1 MHDRVLKRVGS
12 AVLLACALLGATGA
26 FAGLGKI
33 AGTVKDAQTGAPL
46 PGANLTIAGTSF
58 GANSDAN
65 GNYFILN
72 VPPGTYSM
80 RVTFIGYETK
90 AINNIAVSL
99 DVTTPI
105 DVSLTATAVVGE
117 EVVVVAERPLVDKTL
132 TASRSNIGISE
143 LNNTL
148 PTSSLAEI
156 VETTASSF
164 RGYIRGGRKYD
175 SRTLV
180 DGINISDTYFSAGTG
195 GNNAAVYQV
204 YTATRRSEGDEANV
218 VDVNA
223 QSVSEIAVLAGTFN
237 AEYDAA
243 TAGIVNIA
251 TRDGGRKLSGKFFL
265 RSSAGGLDHAGP
277 DTYNDLARYEADRQ
291 SLYNRKTRADS
302 ARADLMTFNQAS
314 IDAVGYGV
322 DPTVDGELS
331 LGGPLTSKGNFYFT
345 GRLLNS
351 YGRFPNEFNR
361 ELNTSLKLN
370 YNLKSTQK
378 LTANVMLNDGGVL
391 GGWKNRQFSSRFK
404 YFPEG
409 NGQNEKQGLV
419 SYLAWT
425 NTISPKTF
433 YDVRASY
440 TGRLSRFGY
449 SDDDGDGIISPGE
462 NGDFLVL
469 NTKEQ
474 SEKYLGVG
482 GSGVIGTRRTF
493 FTGDPG
499 NEAYFRVP
507 YSGDQYRFGQP
518 GFYYEELKRNAVQ
531 LKADFTS
538 QVTFNHQLKGGFL
551 YRYHTV
557 EDFQQRTQVVKTYDR
572 NFPFEQ
578 TSYKLHPKE
587 YAVYVQDRIEYQGII
602 INAGLR
608 LDGFNTGA
616 EQFTDFFNVSRTDTL
631 PNGALQRTQLR
642 SASVPTEWFLGPRI
656 GISHPISATAA
667 MHYSWGRFFAP
678 PPFSALY
685 ENYGNWSNPSLPV
698 LQDVALEPS
707 KATAYEIGVQWS
719 FLPDFSL
726 DATGYYRDISNYGT
740 AGYTI
745 VPAAGQGFGSYTYYT
760 NGGYAD
766 SRGIELTVEKRPSG
780 WLSGRFSYA
789 YSYIK
794 GARDASNISPN
805 KNSFSN
811 AADAATGI
819 PFEDRYQWNTYPGN
833 INGGGNAL
841 ASGFDREHRLALTF
855 LMDFPWD
862 IDVTG
867 ISTAQSGFWYNIVQ
881 TTSDPRGRQ
890 QDRSPWSYRTDMRL
904 SKGFNFG
911 GSRLGRIF
919 VEGRNLFS
927 QYNILTWDNYNPNSD
942 RLWEE
947 KQNPTGDLN
956 RATTPDGVP
965 LMDIAREIYFG
976 IDFSF

>member
-1 MHDRVLKRVGS
+1 MHDRILKRIGV
-12 AVLLACALLGATGA
+12 ALLLAWALTGATSA
-26 FAGLGKI
+26 YAGLGKI

-46 PGANLTIAGTSF
+46 PGANLTIVGTSF

-80 RVTFIGYETK
+80 RVTYIGYESK
-90 AINNIAVSL
+90 AINNISVSL

-132 TASRSNIGISE
+132 TASRSNIGIAE

-156 VETTASSF
+156 VETTASSSVATVAAAA
-164 RGYIRGGRKYD
+164 IR
-175 SRTLV
+175 LPHVV
-180 DGINISDTYFSAGTG
+180 DGINISDTYFSGGTG
-195 GNNAAVYQV
+195 GNGAVVYQS
-204 YTATRRSEGDEANV
+204 YTATRRSEGDESNV

-223 QSVSEIAVLAGTFN
+223 QSVSELAVLAGTFN

-243 TAGIVNIA
+243 TAGIINIA
-251 TRDGGRKLSGKFFL
+251 TRDGAQKFSGKLFL

-277 DTYNDLARYEADRQ
+277 DTYNDLARYQADRQ
-291 SLYNRKTRADS
+291 SLLDRKTKADS
-302 ARADLMTFNQAS
+302 AKASLMNFNQAS
-314 IDAVGYGV
+314 IDATGYGA
-322 DPTVDGELS
+322 DPTIDGELS
-331 LGGPLTSKGNFYFT
+331 LGGPMTSKGNFYFT

-351 YGRFPNEFNR
+351 NGRFPDEFNR

-370 YNLKSTQK
+370 YNLKNTQK
-378 LTANVMLNDGGVL
+378 VTANVILNDGGVL
-391 GGWKNRQFSSRFK
+391 GGWKNRAFSSRFK
-404 YFPEG
+404 YFPQG
-409 NGQNEKQGLV
+409 NAQNEKQGLV
-419 SYLAWT
+419 AYLAWT
-425 NTISPKTF
+425 NSLSPKTF

-440 TGRLSRFGY
+440 TGRTSRFGY
-449 SDDDGDGIISPGE
+449 SDDDGDGIIEPGE
-462 NGDFLVL
+462 NGDFLIL
-469 NTKEQ
+469 QTKEQ

-482 GSGVIGTRRTF
+482 GSGVIGTTRTF

-499 NEAYFRVP
+499 NEAYFNVP
-507 YSGDQYRFGQP
+507 YSGNQYRFGQP
-518 GFYYEELKRNAVQ
+518 GFYYEELKRNNIQ

-538 QVTFNHQLKGGFL
+538 QVTFHHQLKGGLL
-551 YRYHTV
+551 YRNHTV
-557 EDFQQRTQVVKTYDR
+557 EDFQQRTQVIKTYDR

-616 EQFTDFFNVSRTDTL
+616 ENFADFFNVSRLDTL

-667 MHYSWGRFFAP
+667 MHYSWGRFFSP
-678 PPFSALY
+678 PPFSALF

-698 LQDVALEPS
+698 LQDVATEPS

-719 FLPDFSL
+719 SCPIFP
-726 DATGYYRDISNYGT
+726 DATGYYRDISNYSVG
-740 AGYTI
+740 GYTI
-745 VPAAGQGFGSYTYYT
+745 VPATGQGFGPYTYYT
-760 NGGYAD
+760 NFGYAD
-766 SRGIELTVEKRPSG
+766 SRGVELTVEKRPSG
-780 WLSGRFSYA
+780 WLSASLRFQLHQSRGNAQYFAQPSSFSYA
-789 YSYIK
+789 AD
-794 GARDASNISPN
+794 GAP
-805 KNSFSN
+805 
-811 AADAATGI
+811 GI
-819 PFEDRYQWNTYPGN
+819 PFDDRYQWSFPAN
-833 INGGGNAL
+833 ITGGANAL
-841 ASGFDREHRLALTF
+841 ESGFDREHRLALTF
-855 LMDFPWD
+855 LLDFPYD

-867 ISTAQSGFWYNIVQ
+867 ISTAQSGFWYYLTQ
-881 TTSDPRGRQ
+881 TTSDPRGRE

-919 VEGRNLFS
+919 VEGRNIFN
-927 QYNILTWDNYNPNSD
+927 QTNTLTWDNYNPNSG

-947 KQNPTGDLN
+947 KQDPTGDLN

-965 LMDIAREIYFG
+965 IFDIAREIYFG
-976 IDFSF
+976 MDFSF